1 MVLNKTA
8 FCLASLVVLLA
19 FCFAASSA
27 MAQFEIKLDV
37 SEGNDISFADGNQ
50 VFYRSTASDPV
61 NLLPLRSCPRR

>member
-1 MVLNKTA
+1 MALNKTA
-8 FCLASLVVLLA
+8 FSLASLVVLLA

-61 NLLPLRSCPRR
+61 VTIKIMSTKV